1 MSKVLVTYF
10 SAEGH
15 TAKVAKS
22 LAKQA
27 NADLFEIV
35 PLEPY
40 TEADI
45 KWTNPLSRCNKEK
58 FGKKDVP
65 IASEIEGFED
75 YELIYIGFPIWYY
88 GAPNIINTF
97 IKQYDWSGKKIA
109 LFATSGGSD
118 IGKTAGKLAPL
129 LDGKGEIVASL
140 LVKPSDSPETLREWI
155 DSIEKQG

>member
-1 MSKVLVTYF
+1 MSKALVAYF

-27 NADLFEIV
+27 DADLFEIV
-35 PLEPY
+35 PQEPY
-40 TEADI
+40 TAADI

-58 FGKKDVP
+58 FGKKEVP
-65 IASEIEGFED
+65 IATEIEAFEE
-75 YELIYIGFPIWYY
+75 YELVYIGFPIWYY

-97 IKQYDWSGKKIA
+97 IKEYDWTGKRIA

-118 IGKTAGKLAPL
+118 IGKTADKLTPL
-129 LDGKGEIVASL
+129 LSGNGEIVASL

-155 DSIEKQG
+155 KDFSK

>member
-1 MSKVLVTYF
+1 MSKALVTYF

-27 NADLFEIV
+27 GADLFEIV
-35 PLEPY
+35 PQEPY
-40 TEADI
+40 TASDI

-65 IASEIEGFED
+65 IASEISSFED
-75 YELIYIGFPIWYY
+75 YELVYIGFPIWYY
-88 GAPNIINTF
+88 SAPNIINTF

-118 IGKTAGKLAPL
+118 IGKTAAKLSPL
-129 LDGKGEIVASL
+129 LDGNGEIVASL
-140 LVKPSDSPETLREWI
+140 LVKPSDSPETLREWVA
-155 DSIEKQG
+155 SIGE